1 VPLPANTLTDGVIVI
16 SPLRWADVAP
26 HLAGED
32 EELVRWL
39 NGGPGSR
46 ATVHAHIRRSIERWA
61 ADGPKLSFGIRI
73 DDGRTL
79 CGTIDADLDPV
90 PASRQANLS
99 YGLYPQFRG
108 RGLATRAVRLVC
120 RYLSERGDVDRV
132 LIDVDPENVV
142 SSRVAQRA
150 GFRFVVHVSVDE
162 DDFDRYELVV
172 RRERERPPARR

>member
-16 SPLRWADVAP
+16 SPLRWEDAEP

-32 EELVRWL
+32 DELVRWL

-46 ATVHAHIRRSIERWA
+46 ATVHAHVRRSIERWA
-61 ADGPKLSFGIRI
+61 SDGPKLSFGIRL
-73 DDGRTL
+73 DRGVTL
-79 CGTIDADLDPV
+79 CGTIEADLDPE
-90 PASRQANLS
+90 PATRQAGLA

-120 RYLSERGDVDRV
+120 RYLGERGDVDRV
-132 LIDVDPENVV
+132 LIDVDPANGP
-142 SSRVAQRA
+142 SSRVAERA
-150 GFRFVVHVSVDE
+150 GFRFVRHVSVDE

-172 RRERERPPARR
+172 RVPA